1 MRTERVLCSVAA
13 LAAMAAPAGQM
24 HLIFKKPYFDLREL
38 RALWEAANA
47 VGAQLKLV
55 KLLAKRGLA
64 ELELAAA
71 AIEAQRLLSVEERL
85 KVLRKLQEKRVT
97 PALPTAEEYEA
108 LAQRG
113 LWALAE
119 MRPQLVWMRD
129 MEGFYTL
136 EYTAEASSVH
146 ISAVGWRT
154 RLELSGPRG
163 RVSLEAGALRF
174 APASVDEKTLELA
187 ERARGAAERL
197 EAVLQRWR
205 EAVEALRW
213 AERNLWKGRAP
224 VSLAGEAENPES
236 GVRAWRE
243 GRRVAVWLE
252 PEARRR
258 LKERLAREGICSV
271 EGYLALLSAQL
282 GARVELAESDRWSPE
297 ADAALEE
304 LLETLRRLAGA

>member
-1 MRTERVLCSVAA
+1 
-13 LAAMAAPAGQM
+13 MAAPAGQIL
-24 HLIFKKPYFDLREL
+24 LIFKKPYFDPREL

-55 KLLAKRGLA
+55 KLLAKRGCA
-64 ELELAAA
+64 ELDFAAA
-71 AIEAQRLLSVEERL
+71 AVIEAQRPLSVEERL
-85 KVLRKLQEKRVT
+85 KVLRKLREKRVT

-129 MEGFYTL
+129 MKGFFTL
-136 EYTAEASSVH
+136 EYTAEAPSVH

-154 RLELSGPRG
+154 KFELRGPRG

-174 APASVDEKTLELA
+174 APASVDGETVELA
-187 ERARGAAERL
+187 ERARRAAERL

-213 AERNLWKGRAP
+213 AERNLWRGRVPAL
-224 VSLAGEAENPES
+224 LASEAEDPES

-252 PEARRR
+252 PEVRRR
-258 LKERLAREGICSV
+258 LEERLAREGICSV

-297 ADAALEE
+297 ADAALKE
-304 LLETLRRLAGA
+304 LQETLRRLVDA

>member
-1 MRTERVLCSVAA
+1 ML
-13 LAAMAAPAGQM
+13 
-24 HLIFKKPYFDLREL
+24 LIFKKPYFDPREL

-55 KLLAKRGLA
+55 KILAKRDRA

-71 AIEAQRLLSVEERL
+71 AIEAQRPLSAEERL
-85 KVLRKLQEKRVT
+85 KVLRTLQEKRVP

-108 LAQRG
+108 LARHG
-113 LWALAE
+113 LSALAE
-119 MRPQLVWMRD
+119 MRPQWVWMEG
-129 MEGFYTL
+129 MEGFFKL
-136 EYTAEASSVH
+136 EYTAEAPSVH
-146 ISAVGWRT
+146 ISTVGWWT
-154 RLELSGPRG
+154 RLEQTKFELSGPRG

-174 APASVDEKTLELA
+174 APASVDEETVELA
-187 ERARGAAERL
+187 ERARRAAERL

-213 AERNLWKGRAP
+213 AERNLWRGRVPAL
-224 VSLAGEAENPES
+224 LAGEAEDPES
-236 GVRAWRE
+236 GVRVWRE
-243 GRRVAVWLE
+243 GRGVAVWLE

-258 LKERLAREGICSV
+258 LEERLAREGICSV

-297 ADAALEE
+297 ADAALKE
-304 LLETLRRLAGA
+304 LQETLRRLAGA

>member
-1 MRTERVLCSVAA
+1 ML
-13 LAAMAAPAGQM
+13 
-24 HLIFKKPYFDLREL
+24 LIFKKPYFDPREL

-55 KLLAKRGLA
+55 KILAKRDRA

-71 AIEAQRLLSVEERL
+71 AIEAQRPLSAEERL
-85 KVLRKLQEKRVT
+85 KVLRTLQEKRVT

-108 LAQRG
+108 LARHG
-113 LWALAE
+113 LSALAE
-119 MRPQLVWMRD
+119 MRPQWVWMEG
-129 MEGFYTL
+129 MEPRSLEKRFFKL
-136 EYTAEASSVH
+136 EYTAEAPSVH
-146 ISAVGWRT
+146 ISTVGWWT
-154 RLELSGPRG
+154 RLERTKFELSGPRG

-174 APASVDEKTLELA
+174 APASVDEETVELA
-187 ERARGAAERL
+187 ERARRAAERL

-213 AERNLWKGRAP
+213 AERNLWRGRAP
-224 VSLAGEAENPES
+224 TLLAGEAEDPES

-258 LKERLAREGICSV
+258 VEERLAREGICSV

-282 GARVELAESDRWSPE
+282 GARVALAESDRWSPE
-297 ADAALEE
+297 VDAALKE
-304 LLETLRRLAGA
+304 LQETLRRLAGA